1 MSVETARLTET
12 KTEKEM
18 VVKVLMEWDRSTER
32 IENRKKQTKGKE
44 KRREKQ
50 RKGKEK

>member
-1 MSVETARLTET
+1 
-12 KTEKEM
+12 M
-18 VVKVLMEWDRSTER
+18 VVKGLKEGDRPIPTLE
-32 IENRKKQTKGKE
+32 INENRRKQRKGKE